1 MPARVTLVELSVPAW
16 STSRVLRAAAAE
28 ASSIREAPKVETEV
42 LAERLKVL
50 PPRVKRE
57 LKRLVLEAVVEK
69 REVVVAWVKMAVEG
83 VEAPMG
89 VLLIVPPEM
98 VRSSATRA
106 SAKVPNQVGVKV
118 WVSPTEVMVKRR
130 LASGEEVAKV
140 WEEPVWKEEY

>member
-1 MPARVTLVELSVPAW
+1 
-16 STSRVLRAAAAE
+16 
-28 ASSIREAPKVETEV
+28 
-42 LAERLKVL
+42 VL